1 MNNQNNK
8 KENNLTKTA
17 EITPKVVRDVLL
29 VLVLI
34 TLFGILQQ
42 KQIDTSFN
50 ANYQQEININD
61 NKFIA
66 NKVFLKDNKLFIDFN
81 IVGNDTTQNTSVSS
95 SDTGFAEGKYEF
107 VPPSDRELTNPVYFN
122 ISGGKEAYTNK
133 NSTTMVTPE
142 WLQDRKILDDNYVKG
157 GETQLLNEEQTTK
170 LLKENYLSIAIYDTT
185 VNKENIE
192 LTDVPTT
199 VIQVPTSKIYDY
211 VDVSNFLQKRQT
223 LAKNPEEY
231 KKYVDWILANE
242 LSSNLLET
250 YFGAQIKSS
259 EYNNDKG
266 LSKALLN
273 YKKNVNNENFDDCLN
288 EILVESNKNTFNLLE
303 NGNIINYHVL
313 SYQQK
318 IYNNI
323 DNKMTIVNN
332 EYVTQINRSMNNVC
346 NQQMTTM
353 LTSVEKN
360 KEKYSGYQEYK
371 NIKDTLNT
379 RERLMYLISI
389 CPDNGINS
397 QENN

>member
-1 MNNQNNK
+1 MNNENNK
-8 KENNLTKTA
+8 NENSLIKLA
-17 EITPKVVRDVLL
+17 KYTPKIVRGILL

-34 TLFGILQQ
+34 TLFGIVQQ
-42 KQIDTSFN
+42 KQIDTSFD
-50 ANYQQEININD
+50 ANYQTEININD

-66 NKVFLKDNKLFIDFN
+66 NKVYLKDNKLFIDFN
-81 IVGNDTTQNTSVSS
+81 ILGNDDNQNTSVSS
-95 SDTGFAEGKYEF
+95 SDTGFVEGKYEF
-107 VPPSDRELTNPVYFN
+107 VPPKDRELTNPVYFN
-122 ISGGKEAYTNK
+122 ISGGKEAYANK
-133 NSTTMVTPE
+133 NSTTMVAPE
-142 WLQDRKILDDNYVKG
+142 WLQNRKTLDDNYVKG
-157 GETQLLNEEQTTK
+157 GETQLLDEEQTGK
-170 LLKENYLSIAIYDTT
+170 LLKEKYLSIAFYDTT

-199 VIQVPTSKIYDY
+199 VIQVPTSKIYEY
-211 VDVSNFLQKRQT
+211 IDVSNFLNKRQT
-223 LAKNPEEY
+223 LAQNPEEY

-242 LSSNLLET
+242 LSPNLLET

-313 SYQQK
+313 GYQQK

-389 CPDNGINS
+389 CPDNGTNT